1 VAVAGGGG
9 GRGRVEEVDRHVAR
23 RVRERRLAL
32 GITQGGLAVRLGTTP
47 QQVHKYEAGANR
59 LTVGRL
65 HAAAEALGVDVGH
78 FYEGL
83 RAPAPSGQ
91 APARGDRGGLA
102 LARNFAAIADP
113 RRREAL
119 LALARALADDGD
131 EAGLDTV

>member
-1 VAVAGGGG
+1 VAGAGR

-23 RVRERRLAL
+23 RMRERRLAL
-32 GITQGGLAVRLGTTP
+32 GLSQDDLAARLGTTY
-47 QQVHKYEAGANR
+47 QQLHKYEVGVNR
-59 LTVGRL
+59 ITVGRL

-83 RAPAPSGQ
+83 GAPVPPG
-91 APARGDRGGLA
+91 PAHAGRGGLA